1 MSNHL
6 AVEFLAK
13 HDDTIKRV
21 AKREHKGSTTV
32 DRDDLEQVLREFFL
46 QNISST
52 AGFSE
57 EGVEGTAVKVARKYM
72 FKERIDVMHFRGCF
86 IYTPKIV
93 ETFLQDAVWKQIEDV
108 PDIDGRVDVMTEYN
122 RLPLKQRQ
130 LLFRKYGLGEPPPA
144 HDRAGRRMVERA
156 VDTITARL
164 NLNSQGKW
172 ADLDQAV

>member
-6 AVEFLAK
+6 AEEFLAR
-13 HDDTIKRV
+13 HDQIIKRV
-21 AKREHKGSTTV
+21 ARREHKGATTV

-52 AGFSE
+52 HAFSE
-57 EGVEGTAVKVARKYM
+57 DGVEGTAVKVARKYM

-108 PDIDGRVDVMTEYN
+108 PDIDGRVDVTREYN
-122 RLPLKQRQ
+122 RLPAKQRQ
-130 LLFRKYGLGEPPPA
+130 LLFRKYALGEPPLA
-144 HDRAGRRMVERA
+144 SDRAGRRMVERA
-156 VDTITARL
+156 IDTITARL
-164 NLNSQGKW
+164 NLNAQEKW
-172 ADLDQAV
+172 TDLEQTV